1 MESKG
6 DILMIILKY
15 YSTYLAMS
23 QNSKTVYAC
32 TYVAQR
38 VYILYTSKKEC
49 HESGGTLF
57 LSIWTAADKQVSS
70 SVCSTQMLL
79 FVKIDR

>member
-1 MESKG
+1 MVWQISYVNAE
-6 DILMIILKY
+6 Y
-15 YSTYLAMS
+15 YSTFLTMS
-23 QNSKTVYAC
+23 QNSETVFAC

-70 SVCSTQMLL
+70 SVCLL
-79 FVKIDR
+79 LSLDDGICKD

>member
-1 MESKG
+1 MLNMFNTQVLINLLGYVSKFEKL
-6 DILMIILKY
+6 ILLV
-15 YSTYLAMS
+15 LFN
-23 QNSKTVYAC
+23 Q
-32 TYVAQR
+32 
-38 VYILYTSKKEC
+38 YICIFYTSQTEC

-70 SVCSTQMLL
+70 SVFSTQMLV